1 MQFFIDVLIP
11 LPLPK
16 PFTYWVSKEE
26 FEFLSPGFRVG
37 VPFGKSKMY
46 TAIVFA
52 MHQVAPKTY
61 EPKTIEVI
69 LDDHPVVTQQQL
81 KLWEW
86 MSSYYLCSMG
96 SILKAALPSALL
108 LTSETMVR
116 KDTEVEIASDLLSDE
131 EYLVFEA
138 LENNNILTV
147 DEIRKIV
154 ERQNIFPLIQSLIEK
169 EVVYSYQELKEK
181 FKPKRV
187 RYVQIAKKYRSDSAS
202 SLLFESLNRAPKQS
216 ALVLGIFS
224 MMSNLEKWTRVSS
237 LLKVTGSSSSNLKA
251 LLDKGILMECFFEE
265 DRVPYAASKNKNDY
279 KLTSKQEEVFETL
292 NSEFGKYDVVLLEG
306 VTSSGKTQLYF
317 EMMENT
323 LNDGKQ
329 VLYLLPEISLTS
341 QMIHRLQDRFGS
353 KVVVYHSKF
362 SVHERVE
369 VWNNILNKESKAQ
382 IILGAR
388 SSVFLP
394 FQDLGLIIVDEEHE
408 GSFKQFD
415 PAPRYHARD
424 SAIVLG
430 KFQKARVLL
439 GSATPAIETRYNVA
453 RKKYGYAQLTE
464 RFGGIQMP
472 KINCIDLKE
481 AHRKKQ
487 MKGFFSL
494 ELISSIQEVLD
505 NKKQVILFQ
514 NRRGYAPVME
524 CFSCGHIPQCTNCD
538 VTLTYHQYNQQLRCH
553 YCGYNIAKPTS
564 CSACGSQSLDVK
576 GMGTQQIEEQT
587 NKLFPEVQVA
597 RMDWDSTRGKRSF
610 DNIIESFTHGEVQ
623 ILVGTQMLTKGLDF
637 KSVALVGVLNADS
650 LLNFPEFRAH
660 ERSFQM
666 LSQVSGRSG
675 RSKDQGKVLI
685 QTFTPDH
692 PVLNQVVHNDYEA
705 FFNTQIRERKEY
717 LYPPFYRLI
726 RITLKSKDYH
736 QVDQASQWLVNALN
750 ISIQGSVLGPVDP
763 PIARVRN
770 LFHKQLLIKL
780 LDNSNRNKIKYVV
793 VSSLKS
799 FSAIGAF
806 RSVRVSVDVD
816 PH

>member
-16 PFTYWVSKEE
+16 PFTYWVSEDE
-26 FEFLSPGFRVG
+26 FEFLRPGFRVG
-37 VPFGKSKMY
+37 VPFGKNKIY
-46 TAIVFA
+46 TGIVLDK
-52 MHQVAPKTY
+52 HLVAPQTY

-69 LDDHPVVTQQQL
+69 LDDYPIVTQQQL
-81 KLWEW
+81 SLWEW

-108 LTSETMVR
+108 LTSETLVR
-116 KDTEVEIASDLLSDE
+116 KDAEVEIPSDLLSDE
-131 EYLVFEA
+131 EFLVCEA

-147 DEIRKIV
+147 DEIRRIV
-154 ERQNIFPLIQSLIEK
+154 ERKNIFPLIQSLIEK
-169 EVVYSYQELKEK
+169 EVIHSYQELKEK

-187 RYVQIAKKYRSDSAS
+187 RYVQIAENYRSDSAS
-202 SLLFESLNRAPKQS
+202 SLLFESLKRAPKQS
-216 ALVLGIFS
+216 ELVLGIFS
-224 MMSNLEKWTRVSS
+224 MMSNLEEWTRVSS
-237 LLKVTGSSSSNLKA
+237 LLKITGSTSSALKA
-251 LLDKGILMECFFEE
+251 LLDKEILMESFFEE
-265 DRVPYAASKNKNDY
+265 DRIPYAPSKHKNDNE
-279 KLTSKQEEVFETL
+279 LTPKQVEVYETL
-292 NSEFGKYDVVLLEG
+292 NSEFGEHDVVLLEG
-306 VTSSGKTQLYF
+306 VTSSGKTQVYF
-317 EMMENT
+317 EMMKKMLDE
-323 LNDGKQ
+323 GKQ

-341 QMIHRLQDRFGS
+341 QMILRLHERFGS
-353 KVVVYHSKF
+353 RVVVYHSKF
-362 SVHERVE
+362 SIHERVE
-369 VWNNILNKESKAQ
+369 VWNNILKKEEKAQ

-394 FQDLGLIIVDEEHE
+394 FNDLGLVIVDEEHE
-408 GSFKQFD
+408 SSFKQFD
-415 PAPRYHARD
+415 PSPRYHARD

-430 KFQKARVLL
+430 KLQGAKVLL
-439 GSATPAIETRYNVA
+439 GSATPAIESRYNVA
-453 RKKYGYAQLTE
+453 RNKYGYAQLKE
-464 RFGGIQMP
+464 RFGGILMP
-472 KINCIDLKE
+472 KIDCIDLKK

-494 ELISSIQEVLD
+494 ELIGAIQEVLD

-524 CFSCGHIPQCTNCD
+524 CFTCGHIPQCTNCD

-553 YCGYNIAKPTS
+553 YCGYNIAKPSS
-564 CSACGSQSLDVK
+564 CSACGSNSLNVK
-576 GMGTQQIEEQT
+576 GMGTQQIEEQV
-587 NKLFPEVQVA
+587 NEFFPEIQVA

-610 DNIIESFTHGEVQ
+610 DNIIESFTQGEVQ

-637 KSVALVGVLNADS
+637 KNVALVGVLNADP

-666 LSQVSGRSG
+666 LSQVAGRSG

-692 PVLNQVVHNDYEA
+692 PVLTQVIHNDYET
-705 FFNTQIRERKEY
+705 FFNTQLKERKEY

-726 RITLKSKDYH
+726 RITLKAKDYH
-736 QVDQASQWLVNALN
+736 QVYQASQWLVNALN
-750 ISIQGSVLGPVDP
+750 LSLQGSVLGPVDP

-780 LDNSNRNKIKYVV
+780 LDNSSRNKIKDFVA
-793 VSSLKS
+793 SSLKS
-799 FSAIGAF
+799 FAAIGAY
-806 RSVRVSVDVD
+806 RSIRVSVDVD
-816 PH
+816 PY